1 MGNSERGDDG
11 FGSYIASSL
20 VSLKTI
26 KTIDCG
32 RYIENYL
39 NTIVNMAPDL
49 IILFDT
55 VKHGASDTLLL
66 KNEEIVRDHALS
78 ISTHNLPFSAVYEYL
93 KHECRADIWLF
104 GVTARSY
111 ETFSNYVKTIAQ
123 KVICA
128 MEFLDSQSKINII
141 NVYETLSSTLR

>member
-1 MGNSERGDDG
+1 MGNTKRGDDG
-11 FGSYIASSL
+11 FGPYIVSRL
-20 VSLKTI
+20 VSLKHI

-32 RYIENYL
+32 MYIENYL
-39 NTIVNMAPDL
+39 NAIVMLAPDL
-49 IILFDT
+49 IIMLDT
-55 VKHGASDTLLL
+55 IEQGTSDAVLL
-66 KNEEIVRDHALS
+66 KNEEIVHDQALS

-93 KHECRADIWLF
+93 KHECRTDIWLF

-111 ETFSNYVKTIAQ
+111 EAFSDHVRTIAH
-123 KVICA
+123 KVVCA